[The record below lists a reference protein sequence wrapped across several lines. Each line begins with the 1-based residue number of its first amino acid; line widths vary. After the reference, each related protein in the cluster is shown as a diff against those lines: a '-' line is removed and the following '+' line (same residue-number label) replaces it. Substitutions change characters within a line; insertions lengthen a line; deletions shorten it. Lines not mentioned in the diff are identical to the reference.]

1 MPRRGL
7 TRINMLLKPLE
18 MSELPKEELES
29 KIAFLE
35 RHIEEQDREILNLR
49 KILDKVLEDVESLQN
64 SRQQTSQQNSD
75 PATERPPHY

>member
-7 TRINMLLKPLE
+7 ARINMLLEPLE

>member
-1 MPRRGL
+1 MPLGES
-7 TRINMLLKPLE
+7 TRIDMLLKPLD

-49 KILDKVLEDVESLQN
+49 KILDKVLQDVESLRN
-64 SRQQTSQQNSD
+64 SVQQTSQQNSD
-75 PATERPPHY
+75 PATEKPPHY

>member
-1 MPRRGL
+1 MPLGES
-7 TRINMLLKPLE
+7 TRIDMLLKPLD

-49 KILDKVLEDVESLQN
+49 KILDKVLQDVESLRN
-64 SRQQTSQQNSD
+64 SVKQTSQQNSD
-75 PATERPPHY
+75 PATERPPQY

>member
-7 TRINMLLKPLE
+7 NRINMLLEPLE

-49 KILDKVLEDVESLQN
+49 KILDKVSEDVESLQN
-64 SRQQTSQQNSD
+64 SVQQTSQQNSD